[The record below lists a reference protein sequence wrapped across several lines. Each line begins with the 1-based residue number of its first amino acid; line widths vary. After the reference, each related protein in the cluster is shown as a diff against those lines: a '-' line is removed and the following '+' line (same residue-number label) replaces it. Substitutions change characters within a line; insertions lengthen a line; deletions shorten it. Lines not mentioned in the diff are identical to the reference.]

1 MTSKIKKYLYFTLVL
16 SRQISVTAWLKKSY
30 NNNILAKV
38 RFSLV
43 HRVKIKT
50 SNYEFLNLVIRRVPF
65 YLDLTLFLKGFK
77 LLFLTYHFV
86 YSEQIC
92 VTHTKMTTKCHFSF
106 HRALNSGAVYK
117 KECRCKY

>member
-1 MTSKIKKYLYFTLVL
+1 MTIKIKNIYTLL
-16 SRQISVTAWLKKSY
+16 WCYQDEFLLLHGKKKSN

-92 VTHTKMTTKCHFSF
+92 VTHTKMTTNCHFSF